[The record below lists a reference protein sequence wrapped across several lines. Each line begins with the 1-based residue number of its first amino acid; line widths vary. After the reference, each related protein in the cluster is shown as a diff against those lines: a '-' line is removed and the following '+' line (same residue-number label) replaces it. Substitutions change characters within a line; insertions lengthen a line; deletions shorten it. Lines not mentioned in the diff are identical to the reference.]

1 MAGASSSSPLA
12 ISTPPNLFPTASAPS
27 SGQSRSRDQYR
38 ACLAGQVRSS
48 CRGLL
53 GERDVVSELLDES
66 AGLAFGVAVDEV
78 VGAEV
83 AVALAGVEHL
93 PDRAEQ
99 HVLDGTECAFWPRR
113 GLSRW

>member
-1 MAGASSSSPLA
+1 
-12 ISTPPNLFPTASAPS
+12 
-27 SGQSRSRDQYR
+27 
-38 ACLAGQVRSS
+38 
-48 CRGLL
+48 
-53 GERDVVSELLDES
+53 VVSEPFELLDES

-99 HVLDGTECAFWPRR
+99 HVLDGTECAVWPRR
-113 GLSRW
+113 GLSRWYCAAG